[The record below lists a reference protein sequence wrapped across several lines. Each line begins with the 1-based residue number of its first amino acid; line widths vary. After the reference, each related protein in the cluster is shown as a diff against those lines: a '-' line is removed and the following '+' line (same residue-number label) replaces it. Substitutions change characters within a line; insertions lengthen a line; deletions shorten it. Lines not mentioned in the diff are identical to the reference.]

1 MKDHEPMCQCANVPN
16 VTLKFGA
23 LVNWHI
29 GSLGKPMKAI
39 KILERVLATIP
50 IMFAVAI
57 VVFFF
62 IRLTPGDPVDIM
74 LGRGGTV
81 SQREIE
87 ELRQQFHLDKPLEI
101 QLWYFLTDAVR
112 GNLGYSYI
120 RNRPVTDLLME
131 RLPATI
137 ELTVGSLL
145 ISLLVALPIGVL
157 SAVRQNSMLDRL
169 SMAGAFLGISMPGF
183 WLGIILILFFAV
195 RLQWLPVQGRLSY
208 GIPLQEITGFYVLDS
223 LLTGNWRALENS
235 VRHLLLPS
243 ITLGLAVAAVIARV
257 LRSSMLEVL
266 RSDYIKLARAKG
278 ASEWDVVMKHA
289 LRNALIP
296 TVTVVGLQVGVL
308 LSGNMVVE
316 TVFGW
321 PGLGRLVV
329 EAIFN
334 RDFPLI
340 QGAVMLYA
348 ITFVLTNLVVDI
360 LYTYLNPKITL

>member
-1 MKDHEPMCQCANVPN
+1 MPSPDLCV
-16 VTLKFGA
+16 
-23 LVNWHI
+23 
-29 GSLGKPMKAI
+29 MKAI
-39 KILERVLATIP
+39 KILERVLTTIP
-50 IMFAVAI
+50 IMFGVAI
-57 VVFFF
+57 IVFFF

-74 LGRGGTV
+74 LGRSAAA

-87 ELRQQFHLDKPLEI
+87 QLRHQFHLDEPLHV
-101 QLWYFLTDAVR
+101 QLGYFLGDALR

-120 RNRPVTDLLME
+120 RNKPVVDLLVE

-137 ELTVGSLL
+137 EMTIGALL
-145 ISLLVALPIGVL
+145 ISLIIALPIGIL
-157 SAVRQNSMLDRL
+157 SAVRQNSLLDRL

-183 WLGIILILFFAV
+183 WLGIVLILFFAV
-195 RLQWLPVQGRLSY
+195 YLQILPAQGRISY
-208 GIPLQEITGFYVLDS
+208 DVELQEVTGLYVLDS
-223 LLTGNWRALENS
+223 LLTGNLPALKDS
-235 VRHLLLPS
+235 LLHLLLPS
-243 ITLGLAVAAVIARV
+243 ITLGAGVAAIIARV

-266 RSDYIKLARAKG
+266 RGDYIKLARAKG
-278 ASEWDVVMKHA
+278 ATEWDVVMKHA

-308 LSGNMVVE
+308 LGGNMIVE
-316 TVFGW
+316 TVFSW

-329 EAIFN
+329 DAIFN

-340 QGAVMLYA
+340 QGAVMIYA